1 MTRERLVLVVY
12 GTLALS
18 LWWLLRHSQTIAGW
32 MLGLLLM
39 VLALSADYV
48 ITEAPEW
55 LSRLV
60 KLWKRV
66 TRDAGSSPHGRPR
79 A

>member
-1 MTRERLVLVVY
+1 MTRERLVLAVY
-12 GTLALS
+12 GTLAVS
-18 LWWLLRHSQTIAGW
+18 LWWLLRHSQSITGW

-55 LSRLV
+55 FSRLV
-60 KLWKRV
+60 KIWKRL
-66 TRDAGSSPHGRPR
+66 TRHAGSAPHRRPR